1 MEILKFINYLIS
13 IGFTAAY
20 AYQFLYIPISL
31 LFKNKK
37 EAKDAPKDKKYAVL
51 ICARNESAVI
61 GDLIDS
67 IDGQTYGRENITI
80 FVMADNCTD
89 GTSYIAESKGAVV
102 YRRYNNK
109 LIGKGY
115 AMKELMNYIHEDYP
129 EGFDGYF
136 VFDADNIL
144 MPNYIEEMHK
154 TYCEGHP
161 IVTGYRN
168 SKNYGDNWI
177 SAGSALWFLRESRY
191 LNLPRHL
198 IGSSCAV
205 SGTGFMFGREIAEEI
220 RDWPYHLL
228 VEDIEFSVDQMLKGR
243 KIAFCK
249 NAELFD
255 EQPVTMKQSIRQRMR
270 WSKGYL
276 QVVKEYGKGL
286 ISHSLKGSFSCF
298 DTSMNIMPAFILS
311 AVSIICNLALITL
324 GLIAGDNIM
333 VALQSF
339 AQFIAGGYMM
349 LFGIGFIATLTEWKH
364 IRTSALKKIIY
375 SITFPVFM
383 FTYLPISIVSLFKKV
398 EWKPIHH
405 NVSAES
411 LKRTALITSKA
422 DAA

>member
-37 EAKDAPKDKKYAVL
+37 EAKDAPKDKQYAVL

-67 IDGQTYGRENITI
+67 IDRQTYGRENITI

-115 AMKELMNYIHEDYP
+115 AMKELMNHIKDDYP

-161 IVTGYRN
+161 IVT
-168 SKNYGDNWI
+168 
-177 SAGSALWFLRESRY
+177 
-191 LNLPRHL
+191 
-198 IGSSCAV
+198 
-205 SGTGFMFGREIAEEI
+205 
-220 RDWPYHLL
+220 
-228 VEDIEFSVDQMLKGR
+228 
-243 KIAFCK
+243 
-249 NAELFD
+249 
-255 EQPVTMKQSIRQRMR
+255 
-270 WSKGYL
+270 
-276 QVVKEYGKGL
+276 
-286 ISHSLKGSFSCF
+286 
-298 DTSMNIMPAFILS
+298 
-311 AVSIICNLALITL
+311 
-324 GLIAGDNIM
+324 
-333 VALQSF
+333 
-339 AQFIAGGYMM
+339 
-349 LFGIGFIATLTEWKH
+349 
-364 IRTSALKKIIY
+364 
-375 SITFPVFM
+375 
-383 FTYLPISIVSLFKKV
+383 
-398 EWKPIHH
+398 
-405 NVSAES
+405 
-411 LKRTALITSKA
+411 
-422 DAA
+422 